1 MMYNV
6 FTEQERVIYML
17 IIDIPSLLIGLVL
30 GSFAVYALLRGGKH
44 E

>member
-1 MMYNV
+1 MYNIII
-6 FTEQERVIYML
+6 EHERVIYVL
-17 IIDIPSLLIGLVL
+17 IIDVPSLLIGLVL